1 MLFVRTTHC
10 IGLAHLSNLPF
21 GRRTIWGW
29 GSPWRE
35 NREFVGKLSYGVV
48 YKLWNPEVY
57 NKFGANFKDAVRTLL
72 GCQRRAESPIS
83 LLPDDVVFYILN
95 LCRWDWYEDKFDELH
110 RSSAARSSSARS
122 SSARNCLDTVL
133 QGSHPR
139 ATSGWPHLP
148 NSFLSSIFPHGSRQ
162 AHDRPH
168 GYVYYASSDDIEED
182 TDDDDESWDTNYS

>member
-1 MLFVRTTHC
+1 M
-10 IGLAHLSNLPF
+10 SNLPF

-35 NREFVGKLSYGVV
+35 NREFVGKLSYGIV

-57 NKFGANFKDAVRTLL
+57 NKFGANFKAAVRTLL

-95 LCRWDWYEDKFDELH
+95 LCRWDWYGDSFDELS
-110 RSSAARSSSARS
+110 RSRAPSSSAAT
-122 SSARNCLDTVL
+122 CLDTFL
-133 QGSHPR
+133 QGSRPR
-139 ATSGWPHLP
+139 STPGWPHLP

-162 AHDRPH
+162 AHHRPQ
-168 GYVYYASSDDIEED
+168 GYVYYASSDDIDED
-182 TDDDDESWDTNYS
+182 TDESWDMNYS